1 MKDERL
7 YIRISAEQK
16 RDLEATAVYNGVTI
30 SQIVISA
37 LINQDYIRKEAP
49 EDGETE

>member
-16 RDLEATAVYNGVTI
+16 RDLETCADFNGVTI
-30 SQIVISA
+30 SQIVINA
-37 LINQDYIRKEAP
+37 LINHDYIRREDS